1 MSTHEADSVNI
12 STCNYTGV
20 LNCALHSVW
29 VFSLLS
35 KNGYIIDK
43 LVNTFKKQFGA
54 LSENEVLILLTCNER
69 NCNQFRKELFF
80 SLKQKYINIKYYI
93 NELNQYHS

>member
-80 SLKQKYINIKYYI
+80 SLKQKYIDIK
-93 NELNQYHS
+93 